1 MVEKSIVC
9 SETGVDIQSQQNF
22 EIKRSVSLTGK
33 RSPDEREIGVQF
45 SARLPEIFGGLAHDG
60 RGNSLR
66 SCTGS
71 VRHRYPLPNLIMFRS
86 SSVVERSAVNRI
98 VAGPIPASGA
108 TRFAEVAQ
116 SGRARV

>member
-1 MVEKSIVC
+1 MAEATVLEAVQDRFD
-9 SETGVDIQSQQNF
+9 TDIPYQ
-22 EIKRSVSLTGK
+22 K
-33 RSPDEREIGVQF
+33 
-45 SARLPEIFGGLAHDG
+45 
-60 RGNSLR
+60 
-66 SCTGS
+66 
-71 VRHRYPLPNLIMFRS
+71 LIMFRS